1 MAEINYSRPFVY
13 EYQRKIL
20 DSPKRYTVT
29 EASTKVGK
37 SASHLIWLFERPL
50 ILKLKPGQQV
60 WWVAPVYGQAEVMF
74 NRLKNQ
80 ITDRGFLKFNE
91 TKLTAT
97 YPTGAVMSFKSAEKP
112 DNLFGDDVYAAV
124 FDEFT
129 RAREPAWHA

>member
-50 ILKLKPGQQV
+50 ILKLKAGQQV

-129 RAREPAWHA
+129 RARETA